1 MKALMI
7 VLLAALLGPSVATTA
22 AVAQSSA
29 PTSVEPST
37 ASGDM
42 PKKDDHAVATPASP
56 DAPGGGREA
65 PAASPR
71 TVEPPRILG
80 MRASMVIFGGA
91 ALFFIVVLF
100 AAEISRRTPRYRRTD
115 IDPHR

>member
-7 VLLAALLGPSVATTA
+7 VLLAALLGASVATTA
-22 AVAQSSA
+22 AVAQSS
-29 PTSVEPST
+29 PPGTVEPST

-42 PKKDDHAVATPASP
+42 PKNDDQAVATAPSP
-56 DAPGGGREA
+56 DATGAAREA

-80 MRASMVIFGGA
+80 MRASMVIFGSA
-91 ALFFIVVLF
+91 VLFFIVVLF

>member
-7 VLLAALLGPSVATTA
+7 VLLAALLGASVATTA
-22 AVAQSSA
+22 AVAQSSGPA
-29 PTSVEPST
+29 TVEPST
-37 ASGDM
+37 ASGDT
-42 PKKDDHAVATPASP
+42 PKNDDQAVATSPSP
-56 DAPGGGREA
+56 DATGAAREA

-91 ALFFIVVLF
+91 VLFFMVVLF